1 MSDHEPALNS
11 DAVQIHK
18 VRAREATRE
27 SMRLTLAD
35 PPEHGWIASRRYY
48 AGALASAFRAKR

>member
-18 VRAREATRE
+18 VRAREVPRE
-27 SMRLTLAD
+27 SMRMTLAD
-35 PPEHGWIASRRYY
+35 PPEQGWIASRRYS
-48 AGALASAFRAKR
+48 GALDSAFRAKR